1 MPGPPLSP
9 TFTYDG
15 TPGNPPRSDK
25 FTTLDRVMVQTQRF
39 FNSADTGTH
48 SREPAKVNI
57 PRNSQ
62 RGVGA
67 SGGGVFTDEATTH
80 NAPGDE

>member
-25 FTTLDRVMVQTQRF
+25 PNTLDRLMVQTQRF
-39 FNSADTGTH
+39 FNSAYTGTH
-48 SREPAKVNI
+48 SRIPLRTNI
-57 PRNSQ
+57 PQNSDK
-62 RGVGA
+62 GVGLN
-67 SGGGVFTDEATTH
+67 SGGVVATDTNWVPSTE
-80 NAPGDE
+80 E